1 MPVRPINFDNMNK
14 EIHVVKE
21 KDSIRNVIKIIRLF
35 SKDFKTNQFE
45 TSCILNHQ
53 FNTIITIALNFISK
67 NNLEKEF
74 VIFCSSLTNELDIIL
89 KNRMEFNKQLCE
101 KSIDY
106 FGI

>member
-1 MPVRPINFDNMNK
+1 MY
-14 EIHVVKE
+14 
-21 KDSIRNVIKIIRLF
+21 
-35 SKDFKTNQFE
+35 FK
-45 TSCILNHQ
+45 SQ
-53 FNTIITIALNFISK
+53 FNTIITIALSFIGK

-74 VIFCSSLTNELDIIL
+74 VIFCSSLTTELDIIL